1 MTKQRHPEL
10 DSGSINVYYR
20 INYVRK
26 IDNIK
31 TYFIEIEF
39 GHLHSL
45 SNIICLKSEYVF
57 EKITDL
63 SCEASA
69 LQSEKNSRH

>member
-1 MTKQRHPEL
+1 MLE
-10 DSGSINVYYR
+10 
-20 INYVRK
+20 K
-26 IDNIK
+26 IDSIE
-31 TYFIEIEF
+31 TDFIEILNLIMSLDNALEFAECELSEF

-45 SNIICLKSEYVF
+45 SNIISRKSEDVF
-57 EKITDL
+57 EEISDL

>member
-45 SNIICLKSEYVF
+45 SNIIRRKNEDVF
-57 EKITDL
+57 EKMSDL

>member
-1 MTKQRHPEL
+1 MLE
-10 DSGSINVYYR
+10 
-20 INYVRK
+20 K
-26 IDNIK
+26 IDSIE
-31 TYFIEIEF
+31 TDFIEIEL

-45 SNIICLKSEYVF
+45 SNIISRKSEDVF
-57 EKITDL
+57 EKISDL

>member
-1 MTKQRHPEL
+1 MYEKLE
-10 DSGSINVYYR
+10 
-20 INYVRK
+20 
-26 IDNIK
+26 NIE
-31 TYFIEIEF
+31 TDFIEIHNLIMSLDNALEYAECELSEF

-45 SNIICLKSEYVF
+45 SNIIRRKSEDVF
-57 EKITDL
+57 EKMSDL